1 MTWVDKVKQT
11 PSAALLFVQL
21 AGVLLYPFMEATR
34 PGRAAFSVFGV
45 LVLALAVL
53 AVRRTPSITWI
64 SAALAVP
71 AVVLLAA
78 QIFSTAS
85 WLLPWSAAFE
95 ALLYFYAGVS
105 LIRYMFADHAVT
117 TDELFAVGATF
128 TLFAWAFAYVYVVVQ
143 AVAPGSFTAA
153 VNPADS
159 RSWVELLFLS
169 FTTLSS
175 TGLSDIVPIKP
186 FARSVQMIEQ
196 LAGVLYVA
204 MVVARIVGLTFART
218 GGGGSSDAPSNPG
231 APPVGSTATSP
242 TAAEANEHS

>member
-1 MTWVDKVKQT
+1 MEWVAKVKQT

-64 SAALAVP
+64 SAALAGP

-78 QIFSTAS
+78 QVFSTAS

-128 TLFAWAFAYVYVVVQ
+128 TLFAWAFAYVYVVIQ
-143 AVAPGSFTAA
+143 AVTPGSFTAA
-153 VNPADS
+153 VHPTGSRRYGQPLVGEWLRAGASLTRFVGYRAGAACSAYPTIVGGPGCLPSVRVLGSMCMPPRSLQQRSTASRASCS
-159 RSWVELLFLS
+159 RSV
-169 FTTLSS
+169 
-175 TGLSDIVPIKP
+175 
-186 FARSVQMIEQ
+186 
-196 LAGVLYVA
+196 
-204 MVVARIVGLTFART
+204 
-218 GGGGSSDAPSNPG
+218 
-231 APPVGSTATSP
+231 
-242 TAAEANEHS
+242 